1 MGCRKVGKI
10 LRTETLTVK
19 YNLIQLCHDYRKKHD
34 CPRVGGTQPIFG
46 YRWAAEDL
54 KTWPCLGQKLPKIH
68 TLFRTTPSVLL
79 PWSWLGQRTKSTLE
93 QIHVVAI
100 AFVDRFIRNYIPC
113 LGLIHTKL
121 YTLFRIERSKT
132 ILCAVAHPRI
142 GQIREYPLLLGDT
155 HSLTVDSYCR
165 KVRVESIFNELVL
178 ERVPHCCQNDTEA
191 SVV

>member
-1 MGCRKVGKI
+1 MSCRKVGKI

-19 YNLIQLCHDYRKKHD
+19 YNLMQLFHDYRNKHD

-54 KTWPCLGQKLPKIH
+54 KTWPCLGQKIPKIH

-79 PWSWLGQRTKSTLE
+79 PWSWLGQRKKSTLE

-100 AFVDRFIRNYIPC
+100 RFC
-113 LGLIHTKL
+113 WQIHTEL

-132 ILCAVAHPRI
+132 ILCPVVHPRI

-165 KVRVESIFNELVL
+165 KVRVESIFN
-178 ERVPHCCQNDTEA
+178 
-191 SVV
+191 